1 MEAVENAMLEERDSI
16 AFIGASST
24 GSVTSE
30 PARKELIQRTSRNSR
45 TVCWNARKTPTTK
58 TPRISPL
65 RPGLLAKAAEIWR
78 VRMAAM
84 KATMAR
90 NTSIDRTKT
99 CGLDSLCGS
108 YSITSEEPTNPKDLK
123 IPILA
128 PIPFPAMKLI
138 ANSKRNYDEIGRR

>member
-1 MEAVENAMLEERDSI
+1 MVRIEAVENAMLEERDSI

-45 TVCWNARKTPTTK
+45 TVCWKARNTPTTK
-58 TPRISPL
+58 TPRIRPL
-65 RPGLLAKAAEIWR
+65 RPGLLEKAAEIWR

-108 YSITSEEPTNPKDLK
+108 YSITSDEPTNPKDLSM
-123 IPILA
+123 PILA
-128 PIPFPAMKLI
+128 PYPFPAMKPPRL
-138 ANSKRNYDEIGRR
+138 